1 MHVWINI
8 GKLHSI
14 KQCTPKEKIRY
25 QQNISSHA
33 NATAILPDEVL
44 DSVHHDS
51 SKHWHLLNNL
61 GTALVECLLLSVQE
75 SYAAEWRKG
84 QQDMG

>member
-14 KQCTPKEKIRY
+14 KQCTPEQKIHY

-44 DSVHHDS
+44 DSVHNDS
-51 SKHWHLLNNL
+51 SKHWHLLSNL
-61 GTALVECLLLSVQE
+61 GTSLVECLLLQFKSH
-75 SYAAEWRKG
+75 YC
-84 QQDMG
+84 